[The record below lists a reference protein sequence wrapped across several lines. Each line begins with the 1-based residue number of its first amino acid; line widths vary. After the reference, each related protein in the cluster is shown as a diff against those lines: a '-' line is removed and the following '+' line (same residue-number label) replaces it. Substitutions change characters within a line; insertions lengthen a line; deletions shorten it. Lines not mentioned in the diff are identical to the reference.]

1 MSLPIEYFLRV
12 TSIFTIALAVTS
24 VWRRGSPAL
33 RHLIWIC
40 AFGVAA
46 ATPLFLQF
54 GPRIRIESLAP
65 AVAMEAAPVSSF
77 IGPPVAAASHS
88 HPVRPTTIPS
98 LEIAWLIGTL
108 VCLTRIWT
116 ASRKTRALLKDAVAI
131 EPGVAESDAIATPM
145 TLGVFRRLILL
156 PREHRLWDAELLRGV
171 LLHEREHVRRRDC
184 LTQWLP
190 NLICA
195 VHWFNPVVWFAR
207 SEMLCEA
214 ERACDDAVV
223 RAGVS
228 GGKFA
233 RDLVGIVQSLQEKG
247 NSLMSTAV
255 TTKLERRIARLVD
268 PAADRRSLSAVRAAS
283 ITGVALLLLG
293 SIAGVKAERTFKA
306 PEPVVPNL
314 ISALTAN
321 PPKPV
326 QIAQAAHAVRKAV
339 PLQVAQAAPSLS
351 ATVTDSKGAVVGQ
364 LAFQVAQ
371 GTPSGSLS
379 GVVTDPTGAVIVGAT
394 VQATTFTVSNAD
406 TGGGRG
412 SAVQAYSA
420 VSGPT
425 GQWSFSSLP
434 AGTYGVEI
442 TAPGF
447 ARFSR
452 SVAISAGGNS
462 QVKSPLAIGRISE
475 AVTITAEKAGLA
487 APLSAAQPQ
496 TGPIHVGGMAEPAR
510 LIRKVTPAF
519 PPSAKAQGIEGSVTI
534 EAIIDKAGFVASAR
548 AVGGSRPELAQA
560 ALDAVQQWQYTPA
573 RLNGEPV
580 DVMTEITMSFTLQ

>member
-24 VWRRGSPAL
+24 VWRRGSPNV

-65 AVAMEAAPVSSF
+65 PVAMEAAPVSGF
-77 IGPPVAAASHS
+77 AGAAVAAPS
-88 HPVRPTTIPS
+88 RPRPEPPTMIPF

-108 VCLTRIWT
+108 ICLTRIWT
-116 ASRKTRALLKDAVAI
+116 ASRKTRALLENAVSI

-156 PREHRLWDAELLRGV
+156 PREHRSWDADFLRGV

-195 VHWFNPVVWFAR
+195 LHWFNPLVWFAR

-223 RAGVS
+223 RAGVR
-228 GGKFA
+228 GGVFA
-233 RDLVGIVQSLQEKG
+233 RDLVGIAQSLQGKG

-268 PAADRRSLSAVRAAS
+268 PEADRRSLSAVRAAS
-283 ITGVALLLLG
+283 VAGVALLLLG

-306 PEPVVPNL
+306 PELVAPNP
-314 ISALTAN
+314 IPALTAN

-326 QIAQAAHAVRKAV
+326 QIAQAARPVRRAV
-339 PLQVAQAAPSLS
+339 PLQVAQA
-351 ATVTDSKGAVVGQ
+351 
-364 LAFQVAQ
+364 
-371 GTPSGSLS
+371 TPSGSLS
-379 GVVTDPTGAVIVGAT
+379 GIVSDPTGAVIVGAT
-394 VQATTFTVSNAD
+394 VRVAMSTALNAATP
-406 TGGGRG
+406 GGRELL
-412 SAVQAYSA
+412 VQAITDA
-420 VSGPT
+420 T
-425 GQWSFSSLP
+425 GQWNFPSLP
-434 AGTYGVEI
+434 AGKYGLEI

-447 ARFSR
+447 SGFKR
-452 SVAISAGGNS
+452 SVTVSPGGNS
-462 QVKSPLAIGRISE
+462 QVNSPLAIGRVSE
-475 AVTITAEKAGLA
+475 SLTITAERPPAVA
-487 APLSAAQPQ
+487 APLSTGQTQ
-496 TGPIHVGGMAEPAR
+496 TGPIHVGGMVEPAR

-534 EAIIDKAGFVASAR
+534 EAIIDKAGFIASAR

-580 DVMTEITMSFTLQ
+580 DVLTEITVSFTLQ